1 MKKQGRKAKRE
12 IKRGN
17 VKFTNLAPKS
27 VQKSDLQGSII
38 NKGQQTIF
46 KEIFQDDLEVFLQQ
60 KLDL

>member
-27 VQKSDLQGSII
+27 VQNLGPQGSIV
-38 NKGQQTIF
+38 NKDQQPIS
-46 KEIFQDDLEVFLQQ
+46 
-60 KLDL
+60 